1 MIRQCD
7 SRNTPTVAE
16 HLFLRQLR
24 FVIVSSSVPLFMAFW
39 IDS

>member
-7 SRNTPTVAE
+7 NRNTPTVAE

-24 FVIVSSSVPLFMAFW
+24 FVIVSSSVSFFHGFL
-39 IDS
+39 DR